1 MSKQHKILRRAAA
14 TFLAT
19 AMMAS
24 LTAVPALAT
33 PGVTGTGST
42 GVTAITVTKTVT
54 TDGNTY
60 APNTS
65 FEIDVQTGAAGTFS
79 DGENTIAAQAGI
91 EGGLTKTEIKFSPNA
106 DSDTLAEY
114 KETGYLAVDVNAFVK
129 ANADPGVY
137 HYEVTETASTY
148 EGIDSDETVYDVYLY
163 LMRTEEDVLY
173 VGYAVCQ
180 KQGESGGKA
189 DLAFTN
195 DYGQENNTTHD
206 VIITKNVE
214 GTLANMS
221 DTFSF
226 DIKVNGADNEV
237 YKVVYTQKGVPVT
250 THVSSGD
257 VGITVSGI
265 GDEDTIHIYGLSA
278 SDTYTVTEKNGV
290 SQGYTVTDTVDGDG
304 DGTVSGKVTVD
315 GTVESITNTKDAS
328 TPTGIIRDIAPYA
341 LLVVAAAGACVI
353 FLRKRTAE

>member
-1 MSKQHKILRRAAA
+1 M
-14 TFLAT
+14 
-19 AMMAS
+19 
-24 LTAVPALAT
+24 
-33 PGVTGTGST
+33 
-42 GVTAITVTKTVT
+42 
-54 TDGNTY
+54 
-60 APNTS
+60 
-65 FEIDVQTGAAGTFS
+65 
-79 DGENTIAAQAGI
+79 
-91 EGGLTKTEIKFSPNA
+91 
-106 DSDTLAEY
+106 
-114 KETGYLAVDVNAFVK
+114 
-129 ANADPGVY
+129 
-137 HYEVTETASTY
+137 
-148 EGIDSDETVYDVYLY
+148 
-163 LMRTEEDVLY
+163 
-173 VGYAVCQ
+173 
-180 KQGESGGKA
+180 
-189 DLAFTN
+189 
-195 DYGQENNTTHD
+195 
-206 VIITKNVE
+206 IITKNVE